1 MPKSSTSQHD
11 AASKEIRKVLQNRR
25 ARHEFH
31 ILESLE
37 AGIALTGTE
46 VKSVRAG
53 KVSLNEAYAQ
63 VADGEVF
70 LMQMHISPYEQGNR
84 FNHDPLRK
92 RKLLLHRRQILD
104 LKQKSEA
111 KGLTLVPLSLYFK
124 GGRLKV
130 EIGVARGKRAHD
142 KRDTIAKRDAEREMA
157 RARRGER
164 GD

>member
-1 MPKSSTSQHD
+1 
-11 AASKEIRKVLQNRR
+11 
-25 ARHEFH
+25 
-31 ILESLE
+31 
-37 AGIALTGTE
+37 
-46 VKSVRAG
+46 
-53 KVSLNEAYAQ
+53 LNEAYAQ
-63 VADGEVF
+63 VMDREVF
-70 LMQMHISPYEQGNR
+70 LLQMHISPYEQGNR

-104 LKQKSEA
+104 LKQKTEA

-142 KRDTIAKRDAEREMA
+142 KREDIAKRDAEREMA